1 MRARWEDLLHTEK
14 SSSPLAHPDTLV
26 HLVGW
31 VMEEIFAELEKSSSP
46 KGPADSRTFD
56 SVRALCPCGRNP
68 YLLTF
73 LAGEQALLEGL
84 IQCQAK
90 RRVPSPEDRDRA
102 VAELYSALRRI
113 AAREVAAFCAICQYR
128 EDCNPAHH
136 PKASR
141 SHPAA

>member
-31 VMEEIFAELEKSSSP
+31 VMEEIFSELEKPSAPGS
-46 KGPADSRTFD
+46 PADAPAFD
-56 SVRALCPCGRNP
+56 SIRALCPCGRNP

-102 VAELYSALRRI
+102 VTELYSALRRI
-113 AAREVAAFCAICQYR
+113 AAREVAAFCEICQYR
-128 EDCNPAHH
+128 DDRGAAQHH
-136 PKASR
+136 KAAR